1 MRFDNAPVR
10 PRMTPLLRKT
20 ARPRQLPQFWW
31 GGSRRARS
39 CRCEYPPMRQ
49 AIAQKVSDTTGEF
62 ELRYRRRYHSPESP
76 HYQEG
81 GANTHRSRSDAL
93 TAGGRQPAV
102 RGANTTVRVVTPC
115 AGWTVMPPMS

>member
-1 MRFDNAPVR
+1 
-10 PRMTPLLRKT
+10 
-20 ARPRQLPQFWW
+20 
-31 GGSRRARS
+31 
-39 CRCEYPPMRQ
+39 MRQ

-62 ELRYRRRYHSPESP
+62 ELRYRRHYHSPESP

-115 AGWTVMPPMS
+115 AGWTVMPPMSAEPDGPDNNTAYAACSKAGCR